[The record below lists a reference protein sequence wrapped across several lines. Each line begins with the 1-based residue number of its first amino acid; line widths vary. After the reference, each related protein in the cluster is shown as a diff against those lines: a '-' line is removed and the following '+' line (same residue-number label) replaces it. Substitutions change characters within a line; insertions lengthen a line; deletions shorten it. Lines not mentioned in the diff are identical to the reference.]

1 MTDVAHETLE
11 IITKRAGAKG
21 DAVTMDAKLKDLG
34 LESLNAIEMIMDLE
48 EKFDIHIPFNV
59 NDAEAKDL
67 ETVGDIVRAIESLVA
82 EKT

>member
-1 MTDVAHETLE
+1 MTDVARETLE
-11 IITKRAGAKG
+11 IITKRAGEKG
-21 DAVTMDAKLKDLG
+21 DAVGMDAKLRDLG

-48 EKFDIHIPFNV
+48 EKFDIHIPFNI
-59 NDAEAKDL
+59 NDTEAKDF

>member
-1 MTDVAHETLE
+1 MTDVARETLE

-21 DAVTMDAKLKDLG
+21 DAVKVDAKLKDLG

-59 NDAEAKDL
+59 NDTEAKDF
-67 ETVGDIVRAIESLVA
+67 ETVGDIVRAIETLVA

>member
-1 MTDVAHETLE
+1 MTDVRRETIE
-11 IITKRAGAKG
+11 IITKRAGANG
-21 DAVTMDAKLKDLG
+21 EAVNMDAKLKDLG

-59 NDAEAKDL
+59 NDTEAKDF
-67 ETVGDIVRAIESLVA
+67 ETVGDIVRAIETLVA